1 MSQVAVSARGV
12 RMRFRQWFDGQSAK
26 VGAATGTLG
35 GLCCIGSAVAV
46 GAGVGGLSF
55 FTTWVERYQVYL
67 IGASI
72 ALMALWLVRLT
83 RRYGASRQGMR
94 ATGRLLIR
102 HGLVMASVYAI
113 TLGLTVAAMQVA
125 KAL

>member
-35 GLCCIGSAVAV
+35 GLCCIGSAVA
-46 GAGVGGLSF
+46 
-55 FTTWVERYQVYL
+55 
-67 IGASI
+67 
-72 ALMALWLVRLT
+72 
-83 RRYGASRQGMR
+83 SRHGMR
-94 ATGRLLIR
+94 PTGRLLIR